1 MSSSSYATLDVG
13 EDDLTFDVGE
23 DDLEAVDAV
32 VGVTGEFVVTFGM
45 VGFAV
50 GLEVV
55 AVVGLRV
62 GLCVGLRVGLFVGRS
77 VVALTMDG
85 LGTDVKFPPMG
96 GRVNVALEKEG
107 AAVGAAVGPQSFNVN
122 LACSTV
128 PRPRNGLAG
137 M

>member
-1 MSSSSYATLDVG
+1 M
-13 EDDLTFDVGE
+13 TFDVGE
-23 DDLEAVDAV
+23 DDLG

-45 VGFAV
+45 VGFTV

-55 AVVGLRV
+55 AVGLSVGLRV
-62 GLCVGLRVGLFVGRS
+62 GLSVGLRVGISVGLG
-77 VVALTMDG
+77 VVALTVDR
-85 LGTDVKFPPMG
+85 LGADVVFPPMG
-96 GRVNVALEKEG
+96 GRVSVALEKEG

-122 LACSTV
+122 LCCSTV